1 MQDPHSI
8 AAQYWGFSSFRPLQ
22 EEIIN
27 SIGKAHIDTIA
38 LLPTGGGKSLCFQ
51 IPALANEGIAIVIS
65 PLIAL
70 MKDQV
75 TGLKEKGIK
84 ALAIPSGIPFQELD
98 ALLDNC
104 LYGNYK
110 LLYLSPERLQQE
122 LVLER
127 IKQMNVSLIAV
138 DEAHCISQWG
148 HDFRPA
154 YREIYKLREIKPEV
168 PIIALTATA
177 TPKVIEDISE
187 QLHLRTPKLFQS
199 SYYRANLIY
208 TIQYSTDKNYALE
221 QLLKEIKG
229 SAIVY
234 VRNRKGAIQIA
245 QYLKARGILSTSY
258 HGGMPQDERN
268 KNYIAWRKDSVQ
280 VMVGTSAFGMG
291 IDKGNVDIVI
301 HLEIPDSVENYFQE
315 AGRAGR
321 NGQAAKA
328 VLLYNE
334 NDLLRLDNQFIK
346 VIPHVADVKEV
357 YKRLNAY
364 FQVSYG
370 EGAQTTHHFN
380 FSDFCQTYKLPTIRT
395 FNALQVLDRNSVISL
410 SQEFFKR
417 ATVYFKV
424 SDMALTYY
432 LVKNPGLDEVTKTI
446 LRTYGGIHEQL
457 TAINY
462 SVIANKSNS
471 SIAKVHQ
478 TLLTLDTDDVIDYEH
493 KSYDTALT
501 FLVPREDDRTINV
514 IASYIKTQANYKEKQ
529 VSQVKAFINN
539 KEQCRAISLL
549 GYFGEVLETPCG
561 LCDVCLNAKP
571 AALNSEDIHTF
582 VLKALATRELGSKE
596 IISYLNN
603 EYAAV
608 RFRESDI
615 LESLKILLSE
625 DKIVITASNTY
636 KLQ

>member
-1 MQDPHSI
+1 MQDPKHII
-8 AAQYWGFSSFRPLQ
+8 ARYWGFSSFRPLQ
-22 EEIIN
+22 EEIIT
-27 SIGKAHIDTIA
+27 SVGEAKVDTIA

-51 IPALANEGIAIVIS
+51 VPAIANEGIAIVVS

-70 MKDQV
+70 MKDQIV
-75 TGLKEKGIK
+75 GLKEKGIK
-84 ALAIPSGIPFQELD
+84 ALAIPGGIPFQELD

-104 LYGNYK
+104 IYGDYK
-110 LLYLSPERLQQE
+110 LLYVSPERLQQE
-122 LVLER
+122 IVLER
-127 IKQMNVSLIAV
+127 IKQMNVSLIAI

-154 YREIYKLREIKPEV
+154 YREIYHIREIKPNA

-187 QLHLRTPKLFQS
+187 QLHLKKPTLFQS

-208 TIQYSTDKNYALE
+208 TIQHTTDKNYALE
-221 QLLKEIKG
+221 QLLKQTKD

-234 VRNRKGAIQIA
+234 VRNRKGAIQVA
-245 QYLKARGILSTSY
+245 QFLNNRAIVSTAY
-258 HGGMPQDERN
+258 HGGMSQDERN
-268 KNYIAWRKDSVQ
+268 KNYTNWRKDKVQ

-291 IDKGNVDIVI
+291 IDKGNVDVVI
-301 HLEIPDSVENYFQE
+301 HLEIPDSLENYFQE

-334 NDLLRLDNQFIK
+334 NDLLRLDNQFVK
-346 VIPHVADVKEV
+346 VIPSVSDVKEV

-364 FQVSYG
+364 FQISYG
-370 EGAQTTHHFN
+370 EGAQTIHHFN
-380 FSDFCQTYKLPTIRT
+380 FSAFCQTYELHSIRT
-395 FNALQVLDRNSVISL
+395 FNALQILDRNSVISL
-410 SQEFFKR
+410 SQEFTKR

-424 SDMALTYY
+424 TDMALTYY
-432 LVKNPGLDEVTKTI
+432 LIKNPGLDEVVKTI

-462 SVIANKSNS
+462 SVIANKANS
-471 SIAKVHQ
+471 TIAKVHQ
-478 TLLTLDTDDVIDYEH
+478 TLLTLDQDDIIDYEH

-514 IASYIKTQANYKEKQ
+514 IASYIKTQATYKKKQ
-529 VSQVKAFINN
+529 VAQVKHFIHN

-549 GYFGEVLETPCG
+549 RYFDEVLKTSCG
-561 LCDVCLNAKP
+561 LCDVCLKSVTSTN
-571 AALNSEDIHTF
+571 NSKDIHTF
-582 VLKALATRELGSKE
+582 VLKALTTRALSSKE
-596 IISYLNN
+596 ILNYLQT
-603 EYAAV
+603 EYKEV
-608 RFRESDI
+608 RFRESEI
-615 LESLKILLSE
+615 LQSLKMLLSE
-625 DKIVITASNTY
+625 DKITITVSNTY
-636 KLQ
+636 KLK